1 MVLGLV
7 GDVLADHGGRSTQ
20 LFHARHGT
28 CALAMVRPGGL
39 DLFRLGLSFPA
50 KLILVCHFGLSFSL
64 IFLWGFWMDI

>member
-1 MVLGLV
+1 
-7 GDVLADHGGRSTQ
+7 
-20 LFHARHGT
+20 
-28 CALAMVRPGGL
+28 MVRPGGL